1 MEAATM
7 SDRLTI
13 AMNTNNKAPSQ
24 YLSIPFDS
32 AVELNGKLVW
42 FGETGVFEEGGATDN
57 DEEILAWV
65 DTPIHDFGRRE
76 QKSIEAFDVGY
87 ESSGSLALTLYG
99 DEDVINARSFTLMQS
114 KTGQVQQDGT
124 QTLKKYRYGKA
135 RYWKVRIANVD
146 GCDFSVDYLALAPV
160 VLKRRPRNG

>member
-1 MEAATM
+1 M

-13 AMNTNNKAPSQ
+13 AMNTTNKAPSQ
-24 YLSIPFDS
+24 YLSMPFDS
-32 AVELNGKLVW
+32 AVEFNGKLVW
-42 FGETGVFEEGGATDN
+42 FGEDGVFEESGSTDN
-57 DEEILAWV
+57 GVEILAWF

-87 ESSGSLALTLYG
+87 EASGVIELTLYG
-99 DEDVINARSFTLMQS
+99 DEDAVNARTFPLMRA
-114 KTGQVQQDGT
+114 KTGQVQQDGM

-135 RYWKVRIANVD
+135 RYWKGRISNVD